1 MLVSV
6 EFQDSPDLRKTTE
19 VRELQD
25 CCSTFL
31 FPYSVPFPP
40 ATSLAFSGL
49 RPRSAADK
57 PAASIKSW
65 IAGYA
70 SDLSVDHV
78 IKMRALQ
85 SRFAAAYSPENI
97 WLFASIPS
105 TMPTETSNLD

>member
-1 MLVSV
+1 L
-6 EFQDSPDLRKTTE
+6 
-19 VRELQD
+19 
-25 CCSTFL
+25 L
-31 FPYSVPFPP
+31 FDISVPLLCAIP
-40 ATSLAFSGL
+40 AGHFVGL
-49 RPRSAADK
+49 FRTQTRSAADK